1 MGDCEL
7 AEEALLRVGK
17 TRQAANLT
25 MQWAVEEAQLLGIQ
39 VVEQFVGLV
48 RRQWVGALGLSESQV
63 WLGTQEQELAGDQV
77 AYRDRTTMLHLVGQV
92 VQSDLAVVAAV
103 AVPVQRRRVV
113 DLGAR
118 VYSQAEDL

>member
-7 AEEALLRVGK
+7 AEEALPRVGK

-25 MQWAVEEAQLLGIQ
+25 MQWAVEEAQLPGIQ

-48 RRQWVGALGLSESQV
+48 RRQWVGALGQNESQV
-63 WLGTQEQELAGDQV
+63 WLGTQEQELAGDRV

-118 VYSQAEDL
+118 V